1 DYLDRLDE
9 LHDWRNFN
17 FTLDDNPALSEEYKE
32 SLKAEYTGL
41 WYKRFILGQWVAAE
55 GAVYDMWNPTEHV
68 IPWENIPPIRQ
79 TLAVG
84 MD

>member
-1 DYLDRLDE
+1 
-9 LHDWRNFN
+9 
-17 FTLDDNPALSEEYKE
+17 DNPALSEEYKE

-84 MD
+84 MDYGTTNPTDAVMLALGVDD